1 MAQAG
6 SAATDERT
14 ATEEWFLRR
23 GVPHL
28 IIDYSPSRDILTRAA
43 PLLYVV
49 FVAELTFAAATAWTL
64 WLRLVIFLSADVA
77 GVAIWVVANRVRG
90 RAAFADVARVGVI
103 EVAVF
108 LLGSALLALV
118 VGTGWPTALWL
129 LAGNLALLTLVY
141 AVTSYALIPLGI
153 WALFLTVRQ
162 LRTVLPVVGRIL
174 PTLLLF
180 SVFMFLNAE
189 MWKVAT
195 EIPLGLFAMTLG
207 LFAGLGAVLTWLRL
221 PSQVDELG
229 EFGDWAEVSR
239 ECGDAPC
246 GPVDSRRRGEGVP
259 EIPLHGRERLNV
271 TLLLFTSQFVQ
282 ALIVTGLVTTLY
294 VGLGML
300 TISVPTFE
308 QWVGAPPTV
317 LGPTVRLFGGEVYL
331 SVELL
336 KTAGFIGAIGGM
348 QFLVTSLVDK
358 DYQREFFGEV
368 RSELRQVFAVRAVY
382 RERLGRVG
390 SPVSRGERAR
400 RRDPAPAKSG
410 RTVRVPLRVR
420 ASRIRR

>member
-1 MAQAG
+1 MTAAG
-6 SAATDERT
+6 LGQRDGREAIED
-14 ATEEWFLRR
+14 WFLHR

-28 IIDYSPSRDILTRAA
+28 IADYSPSRDILTRAA

-49 FVAELTFAAATAWTL
+49 FVGELT
-64 WLRLVIFLSADVA
+64 LVIASTWPVWPRLLTAVGILVA
-77 GVAIWVVANRVRG
+77 STLIWVASNRLRG
-90 RAAFADVARVGVI
+90 RAVFADVTRFGVL

-108 LLGSALLALV
+108 IFGPPVAALV
-118 VGTGWPTALWL
+118 TGSGWPTALWL
-129 LAGNLALLTLVY
+129 LGGNLTLLALTY

-189 MWKVAT
+189 MWKVAS
-195 EIPLGLFAMTLG
+195 EMPLGLFAITMG
-207 LFAGLGAVLTWLRL
+207 LFAALGAVLTWLRL

-229 EFGDWAEVSR
+229 EFDHWGEVAR

-246 GPVDSRRRGEGVP
+246 GSVNARSPDEAVP
-259 EIPLHGRERLNV
+259 AIPLNGRERLNV

-282 ALIVTGLVTTLY
+282 ALIVTGIVTALY
-294 VGLGML
+294 VGFGML
-300 TISVPTFE
+300 TISTATFE
-308 QWVGAPPTV
+308 QWVGALPSV
-317 LGPTVRLFGGEVYL
+317 LGPTVSLFGTDVYL

-368 RSELRQVFAVRAVY
+368 RSELRQVFAVRTVY
-382 RERLGRVG
+382 RDRLGRPAD
-390 SPVSRGERAR
+390 SPSR
-400 RRDPAPAKSG
+400 
-410 RTVRVPLRVR
+410 
-420 ASRIRR
+420 

>member
-1 MAQAG
+1 MAQTG
-6 SAATDERT
+6 SADVDERT
-14 ATEEWFLRR
+14 ATEDWFLHR

-28 IIDYSPSRDILTRAA
+28 IVDYSPSRDILTRAA
-43 PLLYVV
+43 PLLYAVA
-49 FVAELTFAAATAWTL
+49 VAELSFAVAVDWPLSGRIAAFLGILALSLAL
-64 WLRLVIFLSADVA
+64 WVTVNRL
-77 GVAIWVVANRVRG
+77 RG
-90 RAAFADVARVGVI
+90 RSAFADVPRFGLL

-108 LLGSALLALV
+108 VLGPAVAALIAGV
-118 VGTGWPTALWL
+118 GWPTAAWLWGANIAL
-129 LAGNLALLTLVY
+129 LALVY

-195 EIPLGLFAMTLG
+195 EIPLGLYAITLG

-229 EFGDWAEVSR
+229 EFDDWAQVSQ

-246 GPVDSRRRGEGVP
+246 AKVATRRRTEAVP
-259 EIPLHGRERLNV
+259 PMPMHRRERLNV
-271 TLLLFTSQFVQ
+271 TLLLFVSQFVQ
-282 ALIVTGLVTTLY
+282 ALIVAGLVTSLY
-294 VGLGML
+294 VAFGML

-317 LGPTVRLFGGEVYL
+317 LGPVVSVFGGEIYL

-382 RERLGRVG
+382 RDRLGRAEDG
-390 SPVSRGERAR
+390 PVKRGGRAR
-400 RRDPAPAKSG
+400 RRARAPAKSSSG
-410 RTVRVPLRVR
+410 
-420 ASRIRR
+420 